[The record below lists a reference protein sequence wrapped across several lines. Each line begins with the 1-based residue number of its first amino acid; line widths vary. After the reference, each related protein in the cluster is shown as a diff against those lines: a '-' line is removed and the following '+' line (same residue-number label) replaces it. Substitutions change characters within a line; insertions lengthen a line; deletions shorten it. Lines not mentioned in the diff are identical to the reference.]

1 MSTLDEPNGTPQR
14 ALVCV
19 ALGLLAIAAVPGI
32 GWLSGQFYETI
43 ALCIGIAL
51 LLYAM
56 IAYISA
62 VNGRLA
68 ELEQRLAER
77 DRTQS

>member
-1 MSTLDEPNGTPQR
+1 MSNPNQPNGSPQR
-14 ALVCV
+14 ILVCLV
-19 ALGLLAIAAVPGI
+19 LGLLAIAAVPGI

-56 IAYISA
+56 FAYISS
-62 VNGRLA
+62 VNGRLDA
-68 ELEQRLAER
+68 LEQRLADK
-77 DRTQS
+77 DRTQN

>member
-1 MSTLDEPNGTPQR
+1 MDNRNEANDAPQR
-14 ALVCV
+14 ILVCV
-19 ALGLLAIAAVPGI
+19 TLGLLAIATVPGI

-51 LLYAM
+51 LLYAVF
-56 IAYISA
+56 AYVSA

-68 ELEQRLAER
+68 ALEQRLEDK
-77 DRTQS
+77 DRTRN

>member
-1 MSTLDEPNGTPQR
+1 MSIPNVRNGPSQR
-14 ALVCV
+14 VVICLV
-19 ALGLLAIAAVPGI
+19 LGLLAIAAVPGI

-56 IAYISA
+56 FAYISA
-62 VNGRLA
+62 VN
-68 ELEQRLAER
+68 
-77 DRTQS
+77 

>member
-1 MSTLDEPNGTPQR
+1 MSNPNEPNGIPQR
-14 ALVCV
+14 VIVCLV
-19 ALGLLAIAAVPGI
+19 LGLLAVATVPGI

-77 DRTQS
+77 DRTRV

>member
-1 MSTLDEPNGTPQR
+1 MSNTNGPNGSPQR
-14 ALVCV
+14 ILVCL

-43 ALCIGIAL
+43 ALCIGIVL

-56 IAYISA
+56 FAYIAA

-68 ELEQRLAER
+68 ALEQRLAER
-77 DRTQS
+77 DRTRS